1 MKKLFLVV
9 TLFMAVFTLAGCKKE
24 KVLTIYFVPSRDAA
38 EILDATEP
46 LKQMLI
52 DELADLGYDYDKVE
66 IFVGSTYEAAA
77 EAMVSGQA
85 EIGFL
90 PGGTYVL
97 YEGDGVLNVALTA
110 TRAGL
115 TVDDDDATV
124 WNLNEPIEG
133 DSANQVTFYR
143 GLLIAGPSAKGQ
155 ELAAKVN
162 DGTGLVWA
170 DLEDAVFC
178 VRSASSSSGY
188 IYPLL
193 WLMDNFNKTFA
204 DLPSANVI
212 QTSGYG
218 ASMSSLANETCDVAT
233 FYADA
238 RRTYADAWESSDDG
252 GYGREETIWAA
263 TDVIGVTAKIYNDT
277 ISVATEL
284 VDADLLDAIQT
295 AFINIAAT
303 TEGKA
308 IIEIYSHE
316 GYKRAVDSDYDS
328 ERAAKAAM
336 EN

>member
-110 TRAGL
+110 TRGGL
-115 TVDDDDATV
+115 TVDDDDPTV
-124 WNLNEPIEG
+124 WNLNEPIGG
-133 DSANQVTFYR
+133 DSENQVTFYR
-143 GLLIAGPSAKGQ
+143 GLLIAGPSAKGM

-193 WLMDNFNKTFA
+193 WLMDNFDKTFA

-238 RRTYADAWESSDDG
+238 RRTYESAWESSDDG

-277 ISVATEL
+277 ISVTTEL
-284 VDADLLDAIQT
+284 VDADLLTAIQT
-295 AFINIAAT
+295 AFINIAGT
-303 TEGKA
+303 TEGQA

-316 GYKRAVDSDYDS
+316 GYKRAQDSDYDS